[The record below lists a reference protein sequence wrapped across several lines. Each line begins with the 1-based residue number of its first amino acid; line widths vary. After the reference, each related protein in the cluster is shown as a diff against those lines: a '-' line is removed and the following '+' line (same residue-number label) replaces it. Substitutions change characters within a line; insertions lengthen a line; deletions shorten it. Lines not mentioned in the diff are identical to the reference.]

1 MQKYLPEIFKEINE
15 NPKEIAKYKGDPS
28 ITMLLKY
35 AFMPQHKFNLPEGEP
50 PFKPDAAPIGMSPA
64 VLRQELRRLYVFCR
78 DDLKPIKRETLFVSL
93 LESVHP
99 SEAELLIAVKD
110 QKLHKLYKKITKKLV
125 IENGF
130 VPPETPG
137 DSD

>member
-15 NPKEIAKYKGDPS
+15 NPKEIVKYKGDAALT
-28 ITMLLKY
+28 ILFKY
-35 AFMPQHKFNLPEGEP
+35 AFMKEHKFNLPEGEP
-50 PFKPDAAPIGMSPA
+50 PFRPDAAPIGMSPA

-78 DDLKPIKRETLFVSL
+78 DDLKPIKRESLFISL

-99 SEAELLIAVKD
+99 SEAELLIAIKD
-110 QKLHKLYKKITKKLV
+110 QELHKKYKKITKKLV

-137 DSD
+137 SEN